1 MYFIISLFC
10 FVLFCLVLASAEYHF
25 DPVVYCM
32 IPFYVMYIAFVPLHA
47 KFALAMYRIGLRYRS
62 LNNIIDVYAA
72 ASEFLMPFI
81 NSSLDITS
89 FSFFLVFSANKNGY
103 FRSDFKQAEN
113 VIYRFKRIYDALG
126 KVLDC
131 LSRYFVETFFFI
143 LTKFWPNSI
152 CYSACVYVKQFV
164 NLPNNFHKNA
174 SSIFIHSANLVSQSS
189 FCWFHACF
197 IWFPL
202 CIIFWRQFWTT
213 R

>member
-89 FSFFLVFSANKNGY
+89 FSFFWYFQQIRMAIFDQILNKL
-103 FRSDFKQAEN
+103 RTSS
-113 VIYRFKRIYDALG
+113 IALSEYMM
-126 KVLDC
+126 
-131 LSRYFVETFFFI
+131 LSE
-143 LTKFWPNSI
+143 KFWI
-152 CYSACVYVKQFV
+152 VYRGILSKHF
-164 NLPNNFHKNA
+164 F
-174 SSIFIHSANLVSQSS
+174 S
-189 FCWFHACF
+189 F
-197 IWFPL
+197 
-202 CIIFWRQFWTT
+202 
-213 R
+213 

>member
-25 DPVVYCM
+25 DPVVYCI

-62 LNNIIDVYAA
+62 LNNIIGAYAA

-81 NSSLDITS
+81 NSSLDIKS
-89 FSFFLVFSANKNGY
+89 VRYFGFPANKNGY
-103 FRSDFKQAEN
+103 FRSDYKQAEN

-131 LSRYFVETFFFI
+131 LSRYFVDTFFF
-143 LTKFWPNSI
+143 SI
-152 CYSACVYVKQFV
+152 
-164 NLPNNFHKNA
+164 
-174 SSIFIHSANLVSQSS
+174 
-189 FCWFHACF
+189 
-197 IWFPL
+197 
-202 CIIFWRQFWTT
+202 
-213 R
+213 